1 MVIIGVKQ
9 PSITSK
15 WRSGTPVPSRRAR
28 SAPSAIRSAVRMPTL
43 SVGARLARRSTR
55 LDGNAPAALLVAQRL
70 VQVVRLLGLHH
81 LVDDRADG
89 LDHRDG
95 RVGLEDVAS
104 HVHAGGA
111 LGD

>member
-43 SVGARLARRSTR
+43 IVGARLARRAATEASG
-55 LDGNAPAALLVAQRL
+55 LDGNAPATLLVAPQRL
-70 VQVVRLLGLHH
+70 VQVVRLLGLHE
-81 LVDDRADG
+81 LVDDRPDR
-89 LDHRDG
+89 LDHRD
-95 RVGLEDVAS
+95 RRLGLEAV
-104 HVHAGGA
+104 
-111 LGD
+111 

>member
-43 SVGARLARRSTR
+43 IVGARLARRATR
-55 LDGNAPAALLVAQRL
+55 SDGNAPATLLVAPQRR
-70 VQVVRLLGLHH
+70 VQVVRLLGLH
-81 LVDDRADG
+81 
-89 LDHRDG
+89 
-95 RVGLEDVAS
+95 
-104 HVHAGGA
+104 A
-111 LGD
+111 LGDRPDRLAHRDRPLGL